1 MLPFAVSAPVT
12 TSLLW
17 FSLGTTPTL
26 GPLRLLFLLP
36 ETCFTQVSARPP
48 PLTPSCSFLVRCTLS
63 VLWDCA
69 PGKHS
74 WFPFTLF
81 FFFFLYY
88 LSLYYIPYNY
98 HSPFVVCPSALDC
111 KLKDGEILALLFTDT
126 SNRASH
132 PIDIHKQ
139 LFVKWMT
146 GWKVYGRALDAP
158 SRLVDLNDFNNHG
171 WRKAH
176 R

>member
-26 GPLRLLFLLP
+26 GPLYLLFLLP
-36 ETCFTQVSARPP
+36 GLCFTQVSAWPP
-48 PLTPSCSFLVRCTLS
+48 PSAPSCSFLVRCTLS
-63 VLWDCA
+63 VLQDCA
-69 PGKHS
+69 PRKCS
-74 WFPFTLF
+74 WFPFIL

-88 LSLYYIPYNY
+88 LSLYYILCNC
-98 HSPFVVCPSALDC
+98 HSPFVVCPSALDY
-111 KLKDGEILALLFTDT
+111 KLKDGEILALLFSDI
-126 SNRASH
+126 SNRALH
-132 PIDIHKQ
+132 PIDTHTR

-146 GWKVYGRALDAP
+146 GWKVFGRTLDAP
-158 SRLVDLNDFNNHG
+158 SRLVDLNNFNHHG